1 MTANNPAILSSPMTA
16 LHRTHRVAALTA
28 ALACF
33 LVPFLT
39 QNVPADEPLFGLGDN
54 SSTPTLQTGRAFEM
68 ALDRNIGL
76 AWQDQH
82 LREGLRKLSRN
93 RELSVV
99 LDRRIDPGKQLT
111 LQLRNITLRE
121 LFHVIALEADAELS
135 VLDNVVYVGPPATAG
150 RLRTV
155 LELASSQLPGTSS
168 PHAGRS
174 FELLK
179 RNTFEWNDLDEPVAL
194 LQRIAQLYGL
204 KIESIELVPHDL
216 WASATIPQASAPA
229 LLLTVLAQFDLSFEW
244 TLDWRG
250 IRIIPMPAS
259 PRVERT
265 FSIRRGSAAE
275 IAVDLNKSI
284 RGLAVQARGSRSVR
298 ASGTVEQLEHVDR
311 LLHPERAVA
320 GRPRRPTTGAVTFT
334 FQVRNAP
341 LIAFMTKLE
350 EQAGFNFEYDKTAI
364 TNAGIDLEGV
374 VNLNMEKATEDELL
388 KAMFNDFSLAF
399 ERNGKKVRVFP
410 K

>member
-1 MTANNPAILSSPMTA
+1 MTANKPAIVTLPMAA
-16 LHRTHRVAALTA
+16 LHRTHRALTPMP
-28 ALACF
+28 ALACL
-33 LVPFLT
+33 LVLFSA
-39 QNVPADEPLFGLGDN
+39 QNASADEPLFALGDGET
-54 SSTPTLQTGRAFEM
+54 STLQTGRAFEL

-82 LREGLRKLSRN
+82 LRDGLRKLSRN
-93 RELSVV
+93 RELAVV
-99 LDRRIDPGKQLT
+99 LDRRIDPGRQLT

-121 LFHVIALEADAELS
+121 LFRVIALEADAELS

-155 LELASSQLPGTSS
+155 LELTSSQLPGTSS

-179 RNTFEWNDLDEPVAL
+179 RNTFEWNDLDEPVVL
-194 LQRIAQLYGL
+194 LQRIAKLYGL

-216 WASATIPQASAPA
+216 WASATIPQASAPT
-229 LLLTVLAQFDLSFEW
+229 LLMTVLAQFDLSFEW
-244 TLDWRG
+244 SADWQG

-275 IAVDLNKSI
+275 IAADLNKSI
-284 RGLAVQARGSRSVR
+284 PGLAAQARGSRSVR
-298 ASGTVEQLEHVDR
+298 AHGTVEQLKHVDR

-320 GRPRRPTTGAVTFT
+320 GRPRPRPTTGAVTFT
-334 FQVRNAP
+334 FQVKNAP

-350 EQAGFNFEYDKTAI
+350 EQAGFKFEYDKKAI
-364 TNAGIDLEGV
+364 TNAGVDLEGV
-374 VNLNMEKATEDELL
+374 INLNMEKATEDELL
-388 KAMFNDFSLAF
+388 EAMFNDFSLAF
-399 ERNGKKVRVFP
+399 ERTGKKVRVFP